1 MGFFFKKNIFL
12 PTSKM
17 ASNTEFYQTTKNSL
31 TRTRLGNTNSDREN
45 ASACNKKR
53 VFAVTINEASLPH
66 YNEIKDYILNLKSL
80 DYMLTIQHFNQKRI
94 HYHMLIKFKNMVRL
108 STKKMFGSHIET
120 SHKGFINIYKYI
132 TCQDAKHKLKGVT
145 FKIIDEIDKCDLNM
159 NTKKYENYN
168 EQDVIKHDESDEI
181 HWISHADSDD
191 ESDRKEFIVYIINK
205 FINSNKFYYQI
216 GGIVLTNDMLN
227 GPMIYDY
234 DGLLTS
240 NPRKIIK
247 HDTNVIRDLYT
258 FEPKK

>member
-1 MGFFFKKNIFL
+1 
-12 PTSKM
+12 M
-17 ASNTEFYQTTKNSL
+17 ATTTEFNQTTKKSL
-31 TRTRLGNTNSDREN
+31 TRTSLGNTISDREN
-45 ASACNKKR
+45 ASACSKLKI
-53 VFAVTINEASLPH
+53 FAVTINEASLPH
-66 YNEIKDYILNLKSL
+66 YNEIKDYISNLKML
-80 DYMLTIQHFNQKRI
+80 DYMLTIQHFGQKRV
-94 HYHMLIKFKNMVRL
+94 HYHMLIKFRNAIKL

-132 TCQDAKHKLKGVT
+132 TCQDAKHKSKGVT
-145 FKIIDEIDKCDLNM
+145 FKIIDEIDKCNLGM
-159 NTKKYENYN
+159 NTKQYENYN
-168 EQDVIKHDESDEI
+168 VKQDVIKHNKSDEI

-191 ESDRKEFIVYIINK
+191 ESDRKEFIVYLINK

-234 DGLLTS
+234 NGLLTS